1 MTTVADIVS
10 TMKSK
15 FNASA
20 AAGLD
25 LVFQFNI
32 EDGDNHYLV
41 VKDGTCE
48 VVQGDAE
55 NPNVTLIMDSET
67 LKGITSGETD
77 GMQAFMA
84 GKLRAEG
91 DMMLAMKLG
100 ELFPVCPFPAPCQK
114 ENRSPSRLRFFF
126 VRHSSR
132 PTIRD
137 RDGAATRLPIT
148 PGGGL

>member
-55 NPNVTLIMDSET
+55 NPNVTLM
-67 LKGITSGETD
+67 GITSGETD

-100 ELFPVCPFPAPCQK
+100 ELFPV
-114 ENRSPSRLRFFF
+114 
-126 VRHSSR
+126 
-132 PTIRD
+132 
-137 RDGAATRLPIT
+137 
-148 PGGGL
+148 

>member
-67 LKGITSGETD
+67 LKGIVSGETD
-77 GMQAFMA
+77 GMQAFMG
-84 GKLRAEG
+84 GKLRVEG
-91 DMMLAMKLG
+91 DMMLSMKLS
-100 ELFPVCPFPAPCQK
+100 ELFP
-114 ENRSPSRLRFFF
+114 S
-126 VRHSSR
+126 
-132 PTIRD
+132 
-137 RDGAATRLPIT
+137 
-148 PGGGL
+148 

>member
-1 MTTVADIVS
+1 MSVADIIS
-10 TMKSK
+10 TMQSK

-32 EDGDNHYLV
+32 EDGENYGLI
-41 VKDGTCE
+41 VKDGTCAVE
-48 VVQGDAE
+48 KGDNA
-55 NPNVTLIMDSET
+55 NANVTLIMDTDT

-77 GMQAFMA
+77 GMQAFMS

-100 ELFPVCPFPAPCQK
+100 ELFPV
-114 ENRSPSRLRFFF
+114 
-126 VRHSSR
+126 
-132 PTIRD
+132 
-137 RDGAATRLPIT
+137 
-148 PGGGL
+148 